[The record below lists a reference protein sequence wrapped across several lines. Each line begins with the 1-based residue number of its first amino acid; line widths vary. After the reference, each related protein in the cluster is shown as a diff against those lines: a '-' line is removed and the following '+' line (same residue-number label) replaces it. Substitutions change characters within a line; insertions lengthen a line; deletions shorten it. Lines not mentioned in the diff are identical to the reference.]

1 MKIACCGEHTT
12 HSSGWKP
19 GQPPEYPARVGALLA
34 DAGRGFE
41 SFEVANFGFAT
52 AVVTP
57 QVQRR
62 AALRAPC
69 LRAIRRRGDSRRVGQ
84 HPIIKHLTAG
94 TRGRRARY

>member
-84 HPIIKHLTAG
+84 HPRIKHLTAG